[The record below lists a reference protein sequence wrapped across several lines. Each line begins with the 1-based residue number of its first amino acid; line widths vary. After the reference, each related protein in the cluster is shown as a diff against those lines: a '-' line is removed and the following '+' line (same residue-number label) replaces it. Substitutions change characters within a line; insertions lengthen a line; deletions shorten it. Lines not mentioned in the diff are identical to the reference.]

1 MKKTIGL
8 LALAAGIAG
17 SLAATTAS
25 ADEGKFVA
33 RVRAIR
39 IQPADK
45 SDAFSALGINFAK
58 DAVDVSNK
66 TAPDIDFEYYFG
78 GPLSAELLLTV
89 PQKHDVKLGLP
100 TGGALN
106 LGSFKHLPPTLTLK
120 YNFNP
125 EGTFRPYVG
134 VGLNFTM
141 IMDVKLAVPVA
152 PPVVLDLDRTSF
164 GLAGQAGFD
173 VKVADQWFL
182 SADVKYVKIG
192 ADVKVKAN
200 GATLTTA
207 KVDPF
212 IFGVGVGYRF

>member
-1 MKKTIGL
+1 
-8 LALAAGIAG
+8 
-17 SLAATTAS
+17 
-25 ADEGKFVA
+25 V
-33 RVRAIR
+33 
-39 IQPADK
+39 
-45 SDAFSALGINFAK
+45 
-58 DAVDVSNK
+58 
-66 TAPDIDFEYYFG
+66 
-78 GPLSAELLLTV
+78 
-89 PQKHDVKLGLP
+89 
-100 TGGALN
+100 
-106 LGSFKHLPPTLTLK
+106 K

-125 EGTFRPYVG
+125 QGTFRPYIGVG
-134 VGLNFTM
+134 VNFTM

-152 PPVVLDLDRTSF
+152 TPVVLDLDRTSV

-182 SADVKYVKIG
+182 SADLKYVKIG